1 MKTARLLQL
10 LIYLLA
16 NEQAT
21 GQELAERFS
30 VSKRTIYRDIAALEE
45 AGIPIVVTQGAR
57 GGFSL
62 MSSYK
67 LKTVTFTTAEKG
79 RLLKVLNIESGLML
93 ADEIG
98 LSLVEKI
105 QLLTLENPPVKEF
118 ISVDE
123 GTIHPPDVENQTKIK
138 VNQINQ
144 SIIDQQALKL
154 SYVDGKGELTEREVI
169 PEELILKDGSWYL
182 EAYCGLRQSIRLF
195 KLTRIQELA
204 IIPRIREVSAVKP
217 ELEDVEK
224 TLRTICLEF
233 LPSEL
238 GKLYDFFSPDKIS
251 LGLTGEIIVNFAE
264 EPQQNILPLLLMF
277 GNKVKVISPESLIAK
292 HQQEIQKMLKIY

>member
-30 VSKRTIYRDIAALEE
+30 VSKRTIYRDIETLEE
-45 AGIPIVVTQGAR
+45 AGIPVVVTQGAR

-62 MSSYK
+62 ISSYK
-67 LKTVTFTTAEKG
+67 LKAVTFTTAEKA
-79 RLLKVLNIESGLML
+79 RLLKVLNIEAGLML

-105 QLLTLENPPVKEF
+105 QLLTIDNVSAKEF
-118 ISVDE
+118 VSVEE
-123 GTIHPPDVENQTKIK
+123 GTVHPPDVENQTKIK

-144 SIIDQQALKL
+144 AVIDQQALKL
-154 SYVDGKGELTEREVI
+154 SYIDGKGELTAREVI

-204 IIPRIREVSAVKP
+204 IIPRIREVSTIKP
-217 ELEDVEK
+217 ALECVEK
-224 TLRTICLEF
+224 EGVAICLEF
-233 LPSEL
+233 FPSEL

-251 LGLTGEIIVNFAE
+251 LGLTGEIIVSFEE
-264 EPQQNILPLLLMF
+264 EPQQNLLPLLLMF
-277 GNKVKVISPESLIAK
+277 GNKVKVISPEILIAK